1 MDEQDKLLKLMAHW
15 GVQQS
20 DIDKIDVSDKS
31 TWKKDY
37 KVTGLALSQY
47 NIRNRQEDES
57 MNHSRSTTFE
67 MFDGG
72 TRATAQNPGRP
83 CQQAFLDA
91 LIKDCERLL
100 YDLVRV
106 QEITKFIKVRAPL
119 PADTVKVMEML
130 DVVFGQC
137 RRLKAYPELFA
148 TRDTRKKFMTAI
160 ARIAK
165 AVSHLRNA
173 MFVRHVSNMDRD
185 MSRKAERKVAKELP
199 FFHPNRT
206 DGLNPWNRWL
216 DNSAPV
222 MPPGWVGVQQRI
234 PHIGDNII
242 RRITVMYQLYEK
254 QFEDENLLDLEVN
267 DNTPEFP
274 EPGMPLQ
281 HMHWAPCST
290 IGAHYVGFPVG
301 RKQLYDKD
309 NIITVEGLAKFHP
322 GTARN
327 PAVDLDE
334 NVPFYRF
341 CYGYE
346 VEKTFPSM

>member
-1 MDEQDKLLKLMAHW
+1 MDEQDKIARLMAQW
-15 GVQQS
+15 VVRQS
-20 DIDKIDVSDKS
+20 DIDKVDIFDKS
-31 TWKKDY
+31 TWKKDF
-37 KVTGLALSQY
+37 KVTGFALSQY
-47 NIRNRQEDES
+47 NIRNRQEGHLV
-57 MNHSRSTTFE
+57 NGPTSTTFE
-67 MFDGG
+67 RYDGG
-72 TRATAQNPGRP
+72 TRATAGNSGRP
-83 CQQAFLDA
+83 CEPAFLNA
-91 LIKDCERLL
+91 LIRDCERLL

-106 QEITKFIKVRAPL
+106 HEITTFDKVRVPL
-119 PADTVKVMEML
+119 PANTVKTMEML
-130 DVVFGQC
+130 DTVFSQC
-137 RRLKAYPELFA
+137 QRFKVSPELFA
-148 TRDTRKKFMTAI
+148 TREMRKGFLEAM

-173 MFVRHVSNMDRD
+173 MFIRHVSNVDRQ
-185 MSRKAERKVAKELP
+185 MARKAEKKLAKELP
-199 FFHPNRT
+199 FFHPNRP

-216 DNSAPV
+216 NNSAPV
-222 MPPGWVGVQQRI
+222 MPLGWVGVQQRI

-274 EPGMPLQ
+274 EPGIPLQ
-281 HMHWAPCST
+281 HMQWAACST

-301 RKQLYDKD
+301 RRQAYDRD
-309 NIITVEGLAKFHP
+309 NIITVEVLAKFHP

-327 PAVDLDE
+327 PTVDLDE

-346 VEKTFPSM
+346 A

>member
-1 MDEQDKLLKLMAHW
+1 MDEQNKILGLMAHW

-20 DIDKIDVSDKS
+20 DIDKIDVFDKS

-47 NIRNRQEDES
+47 NIRNRQVFQFVNS
-57 MNHSRSTTFE
+57 SRSTTFE
-67 MFDGG
+67 RFDGG
-72 TRATAQNPGRP
+72 IRATAGNSGRP
-83 CQQAFLDA
+83 CEPAFLNA

-100 YDLVRV
+100 YDIVRV
-106 QEITKFIKVRAPL
+106 QEITKFEKVRVPL
-119 PADTVKVMEML
+119 PADTVRGLEML
-130 DVVFGQC
+130 DATFSQC
-137 RRLKAYPELFA
+137 RRLKASPELFA
-148 TRDTRKKFMTAI
+148 TTDARNKFMATM

-173 MFVRHVSNMDRD
+173 MFVRHVSNENGEMA
-185 MSRKAERKVAKELP
+185 RKAEMNFAKELP
-199 FFHPNRT
+199 FFHPNRRDT
-206 DGLNPWNRWL
+206 LNPWNRWL
-216 DNSAPV
+216 NNSAPV

-274 EPGMPLQ
+274 EPGSPLQ
-281 HMHWAPCST
+281 HMHWASCST

-301 RKQLYDKD
+301 RRHAYDRD

-327 PAVDLDE
+327 PTVDLDE

-346 VEKTFPSM
+346 LGKSRL